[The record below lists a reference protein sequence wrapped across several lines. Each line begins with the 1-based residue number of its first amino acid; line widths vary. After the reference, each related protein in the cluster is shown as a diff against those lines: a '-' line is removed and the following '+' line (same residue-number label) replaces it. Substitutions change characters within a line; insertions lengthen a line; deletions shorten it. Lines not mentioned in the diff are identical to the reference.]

1 MLKNTVV
8 IAVLLIISIAT
19 YYLPGYLAAPADGSN
34 QAISSIA
41 LVVSTVTFVLAIVG
55 MVQRSKDKSKLN

>member
-19 YYLPGYLAAPADGSN
+19 YYLPGYLAAPADEST

-55 MVQRSKDKSKLN
+55 MVQRARDKSKQL